1 MMNLAAYSFPVPFCR
16 HFRTIANCP
25 LQGQRGGEEE
35 AGAERDAGLWG
46 PGPLPRTVR
55 PNHLKNAPLAAV
67 LHVSANW
74 H

>member
-25 LQGQRGGEEE
+25 LQGQEEG

-46 PGPLPRTVR
+46 PGQLPRTVR

-67 LHVSANW
+67 LHVSTNW